1 MSTIED
7 RIKEALE
14 KSKAYERPEEFVGV
28 TFYARLNSEGL
39 LEITQPA
46 VRTSWIPVKSKS

>member
-1 MSTIED
+1 MSAIEE

-28 TFYARLNSEGL
+28 IFYARLNSEGL
-39 LEITQPA
+39 LEITQPT

>member
-1 MSTIED
+1 MSTIEE

-14 KSKAYERPEEFVGV
+14 KSKASERPEEFVGV

-39 LEITQPA
+39 LEITQPT
-46 VRTSWIPVKSKS
+46 VRTPWIPVKSKS